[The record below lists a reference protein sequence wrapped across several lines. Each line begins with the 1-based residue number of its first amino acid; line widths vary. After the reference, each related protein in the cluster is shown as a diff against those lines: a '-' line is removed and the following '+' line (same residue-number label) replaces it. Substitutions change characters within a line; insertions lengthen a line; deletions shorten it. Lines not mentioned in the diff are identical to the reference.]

1 MFFWCVGGP
10 QLCFRGFF
18 PQETV
23 PYVAGNSV
31 SLWKEVN
38 SASSQ
43 AVILHRNCNKILQA
57 ESESE
62 VAAQS
67 CLTLCN
73 PMDCSLP
80 GFSVHGI
87 LQARILEWVT
97 ISFSRGSSQH
107 RGSNP
112 GLLHWRQ
119 TLSPLSHGPKN
130 EPRFK
135 PHSTTKELSDS
146 GPLTQTLWISVSSLV
161 QWGTKMF
168 GKVKWDYQALGP

>member
-1 MFFWCVGGP
+1 MTNLDSV
-10 QLCFRGFF
+10 LKNRDITLLTKVHLIKAF
-18 PQETV
+18 PVVMYGWESWTI
-23 PYVAGNSV
+23 
-31 SLWKEVN
+31 K
-38 SASSQ
+38 
-43 AVILHRNCNKILQA
+43 KA

-62 VAAQS
+62 VAQS
-67 CLTLCN
+67 YPTLCN
-73 PMDCSLP
+73 PMDYRLP
-80 GFSVHGI
+80 GSSLHGI

-146 GPLTQTLWISVSSLV
+146 GPLTQTL
-161 QWGTKMF
+161 
-168 GKVKWDYQALGP
+168 